1 MKLFASDDLE
11 YEAHD
16 LARKLDEFVQTYGD
30 NPIMVARPDSL
41 MNRACSASALEIEY
55 DFVSSIYKSGRG
67 DLYLACE
74 RHPFK
79 NWTGQ
84 QRPKPIGSSPRITTS
99 QLSDLLKKGGQY
111 NLASVKGTA
120 MNTENWRAISR
131 IEFDDDKNLIL
142 S

>member
-1 MKLFASDDLE
+1 MNLFASDDLE

-16 LARKLDEFVQTYGD
+16 LARNLDEFVQKHGD
-30 NPIMVARPDSL
+30 NPIMVAKPDSL
-41 MNRACSASALEIEY
+41 MNRACSASAIEIEY

-67 DLYLACE
+67 DLFLACE

-79 NWTGQ
+79 HWAEQ
-84 QRPKPIGSSPRITTS
+84 KPKPIGSSPRITTA

-111 NLASVKGTA
+111 NLTRVKGTA